1 MTSVFLKITI
11 GMAISKTTISV
22 KKEPVQDRVSK
33 KKNTNVTL
41 SLTIKIRSPHR
52 VAQFVLDIVMA
63 PLAV

>member
-33 KKNTNVTL
+33 KEEHKCN
-41 SLTIKIRSPHR
+41 
-52 VAQFVLDIVMA
+52 FVSYD
-63 PLAV
+63 

>member
-11 GMAISKTTISV
+11 GMAISKTIISIKRSLSRIV
-22 KKEPVQDRVSK
+22 RAKKRK
-33 KKNTNVTL
+33 TNVTL
-41 SLTIKIRSPHR
+41 SPRIKIWLLHR